1 MALLTLQEPQTSRVR
16 DKLSIGID
24 LGTTYSLV
32 AVWQDG
38 RAVVLPDEQGEVLLP
53 SVVALRE
60 GEYLVG
66 RAALAHPDK
75 DCVFSSF
82 KRLMGKETPALC
94 ALKQS
99 AAETG
104 FCERDNTVCFQS
116 FAGPIQP
123 VDLSARILLTLK
135 KRAEKYL
142 GHTVHQAVITVP
154 AYFDEV
160 ARQATKLAAEKAG
173 LTVLR
178 LLNEPTAAALAY
190 GQSQLS
196 RSICTQTP
204 LILDKAL
211 SCEQPGVYSDVHE
224 DCESTKTTQ
233 YKIKGGRVYA
243 VYDLGGGT
251 FDISIVS
258 LEKGV
263 YRVLATAGDTVLG
276 GDDFDLALMALIIQK
291 TGIKPE
297 TTAHSKQ
304 LKWIAKHLKEQLSHA
319 DSVRLD
325 DRVGALHWQT
335 VITRDEFEVTIQP
348 LIDKTLQVCKQAL
361 ADAQQTVAS
370 LDQVILVGGSTR
382 VPCVQQQ
389 VQAFFEKIPE
399 QSLNPDQVVAM
410 GAARQAYVLAGNAL
424 DGDLLL
430 DVLPLSVGLEMMG
443 GVSEKIIARNTPLP
457 SQVTQRY
464 TTYADNQTGM
474 QFHVLQG
481 ERELA
486 KDCRSL
492 AHFELKNLP
501 RRPAGLVEVEVVFQI
516 DADGLLCVS
525 AKEAQ
530 TGSQV
535 QFEVNARYG
544 LDQQAVDAMLADA
557 IVHAESD
564 VLIKKFTA
572 KQVEAQQLLATLKQA
587 LGDAKQ
593 LLSANELDALEQAIS
608 ALNQH
613 LSTDLRALSQSLK
626 QCEELAETF
635 LVKRFNAQL
644 TVSLQQK
651 TVNQWEKEGTYDA

>member
-1 MALLTLQEPQTSRVR
+1 MALLTLQEPQANQLR
-16 DKLSIGID
+16 DKCGIGID

-32 AVWQDG
+32 AVWQAG
-38 RAVVLPDEQGEVLLP
+38 RAVVLPDERGEVLLP

-66 RAALAHPDK
+66 QGALEHPDK

-99 AAETG
+99 ASDTA
-104 FCERDNTVCFQS
+104 FCDRDNIACFQA

-123 VDLSARILLTLK
+123 VDLSAQILLALK
-135 KRAEKYL
+135 KRAEQYL

-190 GQSQLS
+190 GQF
-196 RSICTQTP
+196 
-204 LILDKAL
+204 
-211 SCEQPGVYSDVHE
+211 V
-224 DCESTKTTQ
+224 

-263 YRVLATAGDTVLG
+263 YRVLATAGDTALG
-276 GDDFDLALMALIIQK
+276 GDDFDWALMRLITQK
-291 TGIKPE
+291 TGVKPE
-297 TTAHSKQ
+297 NTAQTKH
-304 LKWIAKHLKEQLSHA
+304 LKWLAKQCKEQLSLENA
-319 DSVRLD
+319 VVLD
-325 DRVGALHWQT
+325 EKVGALHWQAT
-335 VITRDEFEVTIQP
+335 ITRAEFEAAIRV
-348 LIDKTLQVCKQAL
+348 LIDKTLQVCQQAL
-361 ADAQQTVAS
+361 TDAQQTVTS

-382 VPCVQQQ
+382 VPLVRQAVQNFFQQ
-389 VQAFFEKIPE
+389 APE
-399 QSLNPDQVVAM
+399 QSLNPDQVVAI

-443 GVSEKIIARNTPLP
+443 GVAEKIIARNTPLP

-486 KDCRSL
+486 KDCRRL
-492 AHFELKNLP
+492 AHFELKNFP
-501 RRPAGLVEVEVVFQI
+501 RKPAGLVEVEVIFQI
-516 DADGLLCVS
+516 DADGLLCIS
-525 AKEAQ
+525 AKELQ
-530 TGSQV
+530 TGQQV
-535 QFEVNARYG
+535 HVEVNARYG
-544 LDQQAVDAMLADA
+544 LDQHLVDTLLADA
-557 IVHAESD
+557 ILHAESD
-564 VLIKKFTA
+564 VVVKKFTA
-572 KQVEAQQLLATLKQA
+572 KQLEAQQLLATLTQA
-587 LGDAKQ
+587 LGDSKQ
-593 LLSANELDALEQAIS
+593 LLSAIDLDVLEQS
-608 ALNQH
+608 MLALNQQ
-613 LSTDLRALSQSLK
+613 LSTDLKLLSQALK
-626 QCEELAETF
+626 HCEALAEPF
-635 LVKRFNAQL
+635 LVKRFNTQL

-651 TVNQWEKEGTYDA
+651 TINQWEKEGTYDA